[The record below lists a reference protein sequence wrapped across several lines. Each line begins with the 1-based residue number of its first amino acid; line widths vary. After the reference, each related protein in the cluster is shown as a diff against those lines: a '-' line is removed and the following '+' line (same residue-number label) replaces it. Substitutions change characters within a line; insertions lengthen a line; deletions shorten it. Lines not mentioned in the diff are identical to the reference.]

1 MKGLKIVLL
10 SLLLLAAA
18 VPAAAQTTGYVGG
31 DVEGGAKITGKVTWS
46 GAKPALEAFAINKN
60 PEVCDTGGGGKRS
73 SNRLVIGKGGGVAN
87 AVVYLEGV
95 TAGKPMPAEAVTLDQ
110 KGCRYDP
117 HIVLVPKKAELTM
130 SSSDAILH
138 NIHMFGAAV
147 YNLPFPDQDTVA
159 KKMRKGGLVRIQ
171 CDAGHGWM
179 SAYAWVISHPYYALT
194 DENGAF
200 TLTDV
205 PPGKYTIKMWH
216 ESWEVA
222 EKIEKDGVVTGYDF
236 KDPVEQTKEVE
247 VASGGSA
254 GVDFSL
260 SQ

>member
-1 MKGLKIVLL
+1 MRGLRFVLPG
-10 SLLLLAAA
+10 LLLVAAA
-18 VPAAAQTTGYVGG
+18 LPVAAQTYVGG

-46 GAKPALEAFAINKN
+46 GAKPTLEAFAVNKN
-60 PEVCDTGGGGKRS
+60 PEVCDTGGDGKRQ
-73 SNRLVIGKGGGVAN
+73 SNRLVVGKGGGVAN
-87 AVVYLEGV
+87 AVVYLEGI
-95 TAGKPMPAEAVTLDQ
+95 TAGKVMPVESTTLDQ

-117 HIVLVPKKAELTM
+117 HIILMPKKAELSM
-130 SSSDAILH
+130 SSSDSVLH

-147 YNLPFPDQDTVA
+147 YNIPFPDKDTVA

-179 SAYAWVISHPYYALT
+179 NAYAWVMSHPYYALT
-194 DENGAF
+194 DESGAF
-200 TLTDV
+200 TLSDV

-236 KDPVEQTKEVE
+236 KDPVEQSQEVE
-247 VASGGSA
+247 VAAGGSA
-254 GVDFSL
+254 SVDFSL

>member
-1 MKGLKIVLL
+1 MRGLKFVLPG
-10 SLLLLAAA
+10 LLLVAATLP
-18 VPAAAQTTGYVGG
+18 VAAQTYVGG
-31 DVEGGAKITGKVTWS
+31 DVEGGAEITGQVTWS
-46 GAKPALEAFAINKN
+46 GARPALEDFAINKN
-60 PEVCDTGGGGKRS
+60 PDVCDTGGDGKRA

-95 TAGKPMPAEAVTLDQ
+95 TAGKPMPAETVTLDQ
-110 KGCRYDP
+110 KGCLYDP
-117 HIVLVPKKAELTM
+117 HIVLVPKKAELSM

-147 YNLPFPDQDTVA
+147 YNLPFPDQNTVA

-179 SAYAWVISHPYYALT
+179 SAYAWVMSHPYYALT
-194 DENGAF
+194 GDDGTFA
-200 TLTDV
+200 LTDV
-205 PPGKYTIKMWH
+205 PPGNYTVKMWH

-236 KDPVEQTKEVE
+236 KDPVEQEKEVE

-254 GVDFSL
+254 SVDFSL

>member
-1 MKGLKIVLL
+1 MRGLRIVVPV
-10 SLLLLAAA
+10 LLLAAVA
-18 VPAAAQTTGYVGG
+18 LPAAAQTTGYTGG
-31 DVEGGAKITGKVTWS
+31 DVAGGAEITGKVTWT
-46 GAKPALEAFAINKN
+46 GAEPALEAFVINKN
-60 PEVCDTGGGGKRS
+60 TEVCDTGGGKRA

-95 TAGKPMPAEAVTLDQ
+95 TAGKPMPTDAVTLDQ
-110 KGCRYDP
+110 EGCRYDP
-117 HIVLVPKKAELTM
+117 HILLVPKKAELSM

-147 YNLPFPDQDTVA
+147 YNIPFPDKDTVV

-171 CDAGHGWM
+171 CDAGHSWM

-194 DENGAF
+194 DESGAF
-200 TLTDV
+200 TLSDV

-222 EKIEKDGVVTGYDF
+222 EKIEQDGVVTGYDF
-236 KDPVEQTKEVE
+236 EDPVEQAKEVE
-247 VASGGSA
+247 VAAGGSA
-254 GVDFSL
+254 SVDFSL
-260 SQ
+260 PQ

>member
-1 MKGLKIVLL
+1 MRTLKFIMLGLLVV
-10 SLLLLAAA
+10 AATL
-18 VPAAAQTTGYVGG
+18 PIAAQTYVGG
-31 DVEGGAKITGKVTWS
+31 DVEGGAKITGKVIWS
-46 GAKPALEAFAINKN
+46 GAKPALEAFAVNKN
-60 PEVCDTGGGGKRS
+60 PEVCDTGGGGKRA

-87 AVVYLEGV
+87 AVVYLDGI

-117 HIVLVPKKAELTM
+117 HIVMVPKKAELSM
-130 SSSDAILH
+130 SSSDAVLH

-147 YNLPFPDQDTVA
+147 YNIPFPDKNTVV

-179 SAYAWVISHPYYALT
+179 NAYAWVMSHPYHALT
-194 DENGAF
+194 DDSGAF

-222 EKIEKDGVVTGYDF
+222 EKIEKDGVVTGYEF
-236 KDPVEQTKEVE
+236 KDPVEQTMEVE
-247 VASGGSA
+247 VTAGGAAS
-254 GVDFSL
+254 VDFSL